1 MKAVVLKV
9 MKFSLA
15 LLLIYWLV
23 RKGYLDMDQFRQL
36 LAPDHIAILFLL
48 TSISLFLVHVRW
60 VLFLRTQGF
69 PNRIVNTMPLT
80 LIGTFFNFALPG
92 SIGGDVVKA
101 YYLSQHH
108 PEQKLRAVSTIL
120 VDRLMGL
127 YAMMLMAVVAIL
139 YSSAILV
146 RNPTLGSLALAVVLV
161 FLAAN
166 LAIIIAL
173 SRRIRSHTLTE
184 ALFLRLPAGKILLRV
199 YDALQNYRHQLPRLF
214 LGLLFSVIAQT
225 MVVLLILYVGHVL
238 NETAIPVASYF
249 LLVPLGL
256 IATSLP
262 ISPAGIGV
270 GQVAFL
276 ALFTLHA
283 GHNTEAGQVGI
294 SLHQMGLFAWA
305 IVGAYFYLTRK
316 KPGLQRDLD
325 VDEGFGH

>member
-1 MKAVVLKV
+1 
-9 MKFSLA
+9 
-15 LLLIYWLV
+15 
-23 RKGYLDMDQFRQL
+23 
-36 LAPDHIAILFLL
+36 
-48 TSISLFLVHVRW
+48 
-60 VLFLRTQGF
+60 
-69 PNRIVNTMPLT
+69 
-80 LIGTFFNFALPG
+80 
-92 SIGGDVVKA
+92 
-101 YYLSQHH
+101 
-108 PEQKLRAVSTIL
+108 
-120 VDRLMGL
+120 
-127 YAMMLMAVVAIL
+127 
-139 YSSAILV
+139 
-146 RNPTLGSLALAVVLV
+146 
-161 FLAAN
+161 
-166 LAIIIAL
+166 
-173 SRRIRSHTLTE
+173 
-184 ALFLRLPAGKILLRV
+184 
-199 YDALQNYRHQLPRLF
+199 
-214 LGLLFSVIAQT
+214 

-316 KPGLQRDLD
+316 KPGLQRDLE